1 MASIGIRL
9 PINYDSS
16 DGFGMLKT
24 VRQEI
29 RQNFKMLILTNP
41 GERIM
46 DPQFGVGL
54 KTYLFLNYTEN
65 VEQKIRSKIMKQ
77 LAMYI
82 PIIKITNM
90 DFNSAPDYNT
100 LGIRIEYS
108 IPELGTTDLLEFT
121 I

>member
-1 MASIGIRL
+1 MSSIGIKL

-16 DGFGMLKT
+16 DGFSMLKNST
-24 VRQEI
+24 NAI
-29 RQNFKMLILTNP
+29 KQNFKMLILTTP

-46 DPQFGVGL
+46 DPQFGVGI

-65 VEQKIRSKIMKQ
+65 VEQKIRSKIIKQ
-77 LAMYI
+77 VAMYI
-82 PIIKITNM
+82 PIIKIINL
-90 DFNSAPDYNT
+90 DFSSGVDYNS

-108 IPELGTTDLLEFT
+108 IPDLGTTDLLEFT